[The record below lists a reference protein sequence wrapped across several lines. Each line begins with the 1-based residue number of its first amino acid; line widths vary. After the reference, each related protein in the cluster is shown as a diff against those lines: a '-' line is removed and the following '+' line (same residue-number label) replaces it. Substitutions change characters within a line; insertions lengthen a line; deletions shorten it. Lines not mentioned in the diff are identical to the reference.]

1 MTTIFCSKMAIFLTF
16 WEDSFLTHPKNIS
29 MFRLE
34 EINTTII
41 SFYLLFCCR
50 FDSCMNHVV
59 LMESHH
65 PHLKCKKEISV
76 AGEMLL
82 WLLIAEKPYPLLT
95 WCKRRRR
102 FSVCREKYCT
112 TSCATTS
119 RQKGVGWEAHHK
131 NLARTSCC
139 DMLSVRGGRKKAFLS
154 NFIG

>member
-1 MTTIFCSKMAIFLTF
+1 VVLQLTADLNCPDLLICMTTIFCSKMAIFLTF
-16 WEDSFLTHPKNIS
+16 WEDSFFDTSKVY
-29 MFRLE
+29 
-34 EINTTII
+34 
-41 SFYLLFCCR
+41 FYVQIRRNKYYNYIFFLIFCCCR

-102 FSVCREKYCT
+102 FSVCRETLHNKLCNKIPT
-112 TSCATTS
+112 
-119 RQKGVGWEAHHK
+119 K
-131 NLARTSCC
+131 
-139 DMLSVRGGRKKAFLS
+139 RGGMRGAP
-154 NFIG
+154 